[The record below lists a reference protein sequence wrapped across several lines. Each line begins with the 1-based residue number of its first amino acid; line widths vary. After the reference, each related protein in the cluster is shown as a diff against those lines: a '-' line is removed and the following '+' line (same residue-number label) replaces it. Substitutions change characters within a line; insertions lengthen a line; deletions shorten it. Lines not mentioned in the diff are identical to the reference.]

1 MRGRPAGQEKTT
13 TKAKRGP
20 KRAQPTTR
28 RAVKPKAAPEV
39 EPEEEEELEELEAVA
54 APVDSPLQGE
64 EAPPPPPTAAQL
76 LVPTPTFVNR
86 DIVAPDGSV
95 RPGWEMWIGDHCF
108 GRADSK
114 ELLLASFQRLQSPP
128 ESFHWREVRNR
139 MQMRGRPR
147 PVQAEPEKEETWEKE
162 EEEAPLLLGEEE
174 ADGFQELSWDNA

>member
-1 MRGRPAGQEKTT
+1 MRGRPAEQEKIT
-13 TKAKRGP
+13 TKAKRSP

-28 RAVKPKAAPEV
+28 RAAKEKAAPEV
-39 EPEEEEELEELEAVA
+39 EVELEEELEEEETPQLAEA
-54 APVDSPLQGE
+54 AP
-64 EAPPPPPTAAQL
+64 PTGAQL
-76 LVPTPTFVNR
+76 LVPTPTFVSRN
-86 DIVAPDGSV
+86 IVAPDGSV

-147 PVQAEPEKEETWEKE
+147 PAQAEPEKEETWEKE
-162 EEEAPLLLGEEE
+162 ETEEPLLLGEEE
-174 ADGFQELSWDNA
+174 ADGFQELTWENA

>member
-1 MRGRPAGQEKTT
+1 MMRGRPAEQEKATK
-13 TKAKRGP
+13 KAKRSP

-28 RAVKPKAAPEV
+28 RAGKPKAAPEV
-39 EPEEEEELEELEAVA
+39 EVEVEEEPEEELLVQETPPQA
-54 APVDSPLQGE
+54 AAQ
-64 EAPPPPPTAAQL
+64 QL
-76 LVPTPTFVNR
+76 LVPKPTFVSRN
-86 DIVAPDGSV
+86 IVAPDGSV

-147 PVQAEPEKEETWEKE
+147 PVQAEPEKDETWEKE
-162 EEEAPLLLGEEE
+162 TEEPLLLGEEE
-174 ADGFQELSWDNA
+174 AEGFQELTWENA

>member
-1 MRGRPAGQEKTT
+1 MRGRPAGQEKTK
-13 TKAKRGP
+13 TKVKQSP
-20 KRAQPTTR
+20 KQSQPTTR
-28 RAVKPKAAPEV
+28 RVAEKQKAAPKV
-39 EPEEEEELEELEAVA
+39 EALDEDMELEETPQAEADQPQA
-54 APVDSPLQGE
+54 
-64 EAPPPPPTAAQL
+64 AAQL

-86 DIVAPDGSV
+86 NIVAPDGSV

-147 PVQAEPEKEETWEKE
+147 PTTQAEPEKDEAWEKE
-162 EEEAPLLLGEEE
+162 ETEEPLLLGEEE
-174 ADGFQELSWDNA
+174 ADGFQELTWDNA

>member
-13 TKAKRGP
+13 TKAKRSP

-28 RAVKPKAAPEV
+28 RAATKPKAAPEV
-39 EPEEEEELEELEAVA
+39 HEEAIEDVEPEETLEVETTPSQA
-54 APVDSPLQGE
+54 
-64 EAPPPPPTAAQL
+64 AAQL
-76 LVPTPTFVNR
+76 LVPTPTFVSRN
-86 DIVAPDGSV
+86 IVAPDGSV

-147 PVQAEPEKEETWEKE
+147 PVAQPEPEKDETWEKE
-162 EEEAPLLLGEEE
+162 DTEEPLLLGGEET
-174 ADGFQELSWDNA
+174 DGFQELTWDNA